1 MKKLLLTTIVAGLA
15 FSSTAKAVDLNMLG
29 KNLKSQMAEQGA
41 ENENALKAEQE
52 KAVKMAEAAKKK
64 QDAMEKEVADLEA
77 KVANVDSEE
86 GMKKLAEELKKMTA
100 KLGRIQRGNDHI
112 GKNFKDQREKYLLLR
127 TEAYRREAREIM
139 RKAIK
144 GLGGL
149 DGSLDLKGYLK
160 DKKRSK

>member
-1 MKKLLLTTIVAGLA
+1 MKKLLLTTVVAGLA
-15 FSSTAKAVDLNMLG
+15 FSFTAKAVDLNMMG

-86 GMKKLAEELKKMTA
+86 GMKKLAGELKDMTA
-100 KLGRIQRGNDHI
+100 KLGRTQRGNDHI
-112 GKNFKDQREKYLLLR
+112 GNNFAAQREDYLLPK
-127 TEAYRREAREIM
+127 TETYRREARRIM
-139 RKAIK
+139 RTAIE

-149 DGSLDLKGYLK
+149 DGSLNLKGYLK